1 MLDLKKNTVQITSPL
16 GAHPSLLPLRIAL
29 TIAERESPSRP
40 HRVDAN
46 ERRAMQL
53 IARMQADHKKV
64 FPFLSVQELPVS
76 TELRQQLEKAATIDA

>member
-1 MLDLKKNTVQITSPL
+1 MLNIEKNTL
-16 GAHPSLLPLRIAL
+16 HALRHPSLLSLRMAL
-29 TIAERESPSRP
+29 TAAERESPSRP

-64 FPFLSVQELPVS
+64 FPFLSVQELPIS
-76 TELRQQLEKAATIDA
+76 NDLHQQLEKTVTIDV